1 MRGAGVAAGTGA
13 GGVGDGTGAG
23 TGAGAGAADGPDAHA
38 DKTSTATANE
48 RRFASRIA
56 SRRDTRSIM
65 TLVKRCVACRAL
77 MRIVPKNQTEIS
89 KRKNTGEPPACK
101 PGSVGTNVHAR
112 AHTPHRMVIPL
123 GVRSP
128 ERSSSL
134 PAARHPRVPLS
145 RRAVSHRLFGLA
157 PTGVCRATAVTSG
170 AVGSYPTVSPL
181 PRRSLATAVC
191 FLLHCPSCTTHAVHA
206 QALPGSLP
214 CGARTF
220 LEEPTRT
227 LRRASNSSRP
237 SGRRFPVT
245 AI

>member
-1 MRGAGVAAGTGA
+1 M
-13 GGVGDGTGAG
+13 
-23 TGAGAGAADGPDAHA
+23 
-38 DKTSTATANE
+38 
-48 RRFASRIA
+48 RIA
-56 SRRDTRSIM
+56 PNI
-65 TLVKRCVACRAL
+65 
-77 MRIVPKNQTEIS
+77 

-101 PGSVGTNVHAR
+101 PGSVGTTAHAC
-112 AHTPHRMVIPL
+112 AHTLHRMVIPL

-134 PAARHPRVPLS
+134 PAARHPKVPLS

-181 PRRSLATAVC
+181 PQRSLTTAVC
-191 FLLHCPSCTTHAVHA
+191 FLLHCPSCTTRAVHA

-220 LEEPTRT
+220 LEEPART
-227 LRRASNSSRP
+227 SRHTPYSSRP
-237 SGRRFPVT
+237 SGRRFPVLQYKT
-245 AI
+245 PGRDNRTRAGDEVFRTMPDCSASSRRRRRHGSAPR